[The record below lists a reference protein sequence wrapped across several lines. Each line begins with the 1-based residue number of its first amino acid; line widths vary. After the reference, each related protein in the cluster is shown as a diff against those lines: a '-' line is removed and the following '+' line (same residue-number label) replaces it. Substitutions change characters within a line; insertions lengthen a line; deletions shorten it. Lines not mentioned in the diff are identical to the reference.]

1 MKKSNTNTTTN
12 ATKTVLFGTGNAN
25 KVREYQQIL
34 ISLDPMFSN
43 WIFKTKPECFVEPE
57 ENFSTLKENALF
69 KMAEY
74 KKQAIENQI
83 EFDYILSEDFGFIV
97 EGMEHLTS
105 NGVKSKRILE
115 GIEGY
120 ENTDEG
126 RNQYLLDN
134 CSGKKCKYI
143 SALAVGTKK
152 DVLEVEGY
160 TSGVVAQSSKGEN
173 GFAFDFIM
181 QMPNKKTLAE
191 YSAEEK
197 NEVSSRRNAM
207 EEFYKIIIK

>member
-12 ATKTVLFGTGNAN
+12 ATKTVLFGTGNQN
-25 KVREYQQIL
+25 KVKEYQQIL
-34 ISLDPMFSN
+34 TTLDPMFSN

-57 ENFSTLKENALF
+57 ENFDTLKENALF
-69 KMAEY
+69 KMEQY
-74 KKQAIENQI
+74 QKQAIENEI
-83 EFDYILSEDFGFIV
+83 EFDYILSEDFGFVV

-115 GIEGY
+115 GVQGY

-143 SALAVGTKK
+143 SALAVGTKE

-160 TSGVVAQSSKGEN
+160 TTGVVAQNSRGEN

-181 QMPNKKTLAE
+181 QMQDNRTLAE
-191 YSAEEK
+191 YTAEEK
-197 NEVSSRRNAM
+197 NEVSSRREAL
-207 EEFYKIIIK
+207 EEFYKMVIK